1 MAKYLI
7 SAALPTVAM
16 FTTVHDDVYAFIF
29 DQKGLWERT
38 HTLWALRP
46 IVSHGLVGLE
56 CDEE

>member
-7 SAALPTVAM
+7 SAAVLTVAM
-16 FTTVHDDVYAFIF
+16 FTTLHHDDHAFIF